1 MWERGASD
9 EAWDKHPQK
18 LWQELRQASTEARP
32 RPQTL
37 GQAFKEAMP
46 TPNTLVPRRRID

>member
-1 MWERGASD
+1 VWERGASD